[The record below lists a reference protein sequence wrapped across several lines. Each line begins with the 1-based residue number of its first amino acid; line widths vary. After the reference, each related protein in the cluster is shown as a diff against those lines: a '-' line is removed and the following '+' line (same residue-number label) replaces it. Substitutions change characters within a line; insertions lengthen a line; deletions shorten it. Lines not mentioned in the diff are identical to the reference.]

1 MLFCDHLNE
10 PSGVLRHQN
19 SPTEFLTTSF
29 SFVQTWLD
37 KFSGVVGWFE
47 VGCGVGVATGVGVG
61 VGVGV
66 GAGVGAGVGLVFEEA
81 DFTVTPLLQTNFL
94 PFFWHV

>member
-10 PSGVLRHQN
+10 PSGLLRHQN

-29 SFVQTWLD
+29 SFAQTWPD
-37 KFSGVVGWFE
+37 KFPGVVGWVE

-61 VGVGV
+61 VGVGF
-66 GAGVGAGVGLVFEEA
+66 GLVFEEA

-94 PFFWHV
+94 PFF

>member
-1 MLFCDHLNE
+1 MLFCDHLNW
-10 PSGVLRHQN
+10 PSGLLRHQN

-29 SFVQTWLD
+29 SFAQTWPD
-37 KFSGVVGWFE
+37 KFPGDGGWAGVS
-47 VGCGVGVATGVGVG
+47 CGV
-61 VGVGV
+61 
-66 GAGVGAGVGLVFEEA
+66 GVGLVFEEA

>member
-37 KFSGVVGWFE
+37 KFSGVAGWVE
-47 VGCGVGVATGVGVG
+47 VGCGVGL
-61 VGVGV
+61 
-66 GAGVGAGVGLVFEEA
+66 GAGVGLVFEEA